1 MEPIHHNDSEDKDTN
16 REITMEDHNDSS
28 NASIGE
34 WILYS
39 YKYFKNKNLFF
50 NNNIVCVH

>member
-1 MEPIHHNDSEDKDTN
+1 MEPIHQNDSEDKDAN

-34 WILYS
+34 
-39 YKYFKNKNLFF
+39 
-50 NNNIVCVH
+50 